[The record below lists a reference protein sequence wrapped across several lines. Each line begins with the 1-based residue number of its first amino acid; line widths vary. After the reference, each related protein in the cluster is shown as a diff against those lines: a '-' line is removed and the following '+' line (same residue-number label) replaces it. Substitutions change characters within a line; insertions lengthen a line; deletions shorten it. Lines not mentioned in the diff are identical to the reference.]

1 MALVIA
7 TAYALPPPDKYDI
20 PLASSGQQI
29 IQQDKYIDAN
39 NVLMFVSNVGSFS
52 YDRTA
57 VFGKNDGFYYPY
69 SGIDN
74 IINGTSNRTV
84 CFAAGLWFAGINSS
98 TGDTL
103 VSAADYSTDYW
114 PGPINGGTFIPGADT
129 DSLYRV
135 YKIYSDS
142 MASNPNQDYLDWPSS
157 QGAPVGSSGNPLL
170 TGKQTLWS
178 VYNDANSAVHNNDAS
193 SSIGLEIEVQHTVWA
208 DKYVE
213 ISTEDFSIYSKY
225 KLINKS
231 GNTYNGFFISLW
243 FDPD

>member
-1 MALVIA
+1 MKLKSLKYSLIFMALIIA
-7 TAYALPPPDKYDI
+7 TAYAVPTPDKYDL

-29 IQQDKYIDAN
+29 IQQDQWIDAN
-39 NVLMFVSNVGSFS
+39 SVLMFVSNVGSFS

-84 CFAAGLWFAGINSS
+84 CFAAGLWFGGVDSA

-103 VSAADYSTDYW
+103 ISASEYGSDYW
-114 PGPINGGTFIPGADT
+114 PGPMSGGTFIPGADT

-135 YKIYSDS
+135 YKIYTYS
-142 MASNPNQDYLDWPSS
+142 MSSNPNQDYLDWPSS
-157 QGAPVGSSGNPLL
+157 MGAPVDSLGNPLL

-178 VYNDANSAVHNNDAS
+178 VYNDANSAVHINDAS
-193 SSIGLEIEVQHTVWA
+193 SAVGLGIEVQPTVWA
-208 DKYVE
+208 DTGE
-213 ISTEDFSIYSKY
+213 GTTPPDPFRTDSTR
-225 KLINKS
+225 
-231 GNTYNGFFISLW
+231 SLW
-243 FDPD
+243 PCSNS